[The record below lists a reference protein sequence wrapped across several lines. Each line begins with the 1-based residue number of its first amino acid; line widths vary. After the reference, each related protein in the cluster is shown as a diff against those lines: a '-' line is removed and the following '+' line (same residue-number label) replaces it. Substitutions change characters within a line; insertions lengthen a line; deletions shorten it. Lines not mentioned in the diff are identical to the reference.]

1 MDAAGLPN
9 DRARLRLSV
18 WQTQSLWE
26 QLTNDPR
33 YYLAREPERLYSAM
47 RDLGP
52 RTAPQFEALAKRA
65 DDLHKVADELG
76 NRDPKTGKPPTP
88 EEALGLLR
96 SHHELVRAENKLYVR
111 EHPTDKRRKVS
122 DADAK
127 ADAQLLDASLQ
138 LSHLS
143 PVVDG
148 HIYEGSAKQI
158 QDAFKAADDIGVTTW
173 REWLPERGVWRV
185 KSGNRTLEIYEL
197 TGGKKPKP
205 HESLH
210 AADEVPGSRFV
221 GQNPGAP
228 PIAIEHVHTAAAE
241 ARTIL
246 NVDAAGDRFTPVGN
260 DIYITEGSKQMLVS
274 FRVGEPST
282 GPARH
287 NYTEGANKVIVTLSR
302 EARPQDLRRAI
313 AHELAELHAILAE
326 PSRNR
331 TGVLHQGSKTGSPPT
346 DRDSLL
352 KIAA

>member
-1 MDAAGLPN
+1 MAGFW
-9 DRARLRLSV
+9 DREWMPLDFLAIGRGFGLSV

-148 HIYEGSAKQI
+148 HIYEGSKLISWRSIRWSDQGTGRMRSNSVPPEKQ
-158 QDAFKAADDIGVTTW
+158 
-173 REWLPERGVWRV
+173 R
-185 KSGNRTLEIYEL
+185 
-197 TGGKKPKP
+197 
-205 HESLH
+205 
-210 AADEVPGSRFV
+210 
-221 GQNPGAP
+221 
-228 PIAIEHVHTAAAE
+228 
-241 ARTIL
+241 
-246 NVDAAGDRFTPVGN
+246 
-260 DIYITEGSKQMLVS
+260 
-274 FRVGEPST
+274 
-282 GPARH
+282 
-287 NYTEGANKVIVTLSR
+287 
-302 EARPQDLRRAI
+302 
-313 AHELAELHAILAE
+313 
-326 PSRNR
+326 
-331 TGVLHQGSKTGSPPT
+331 
-346 DRDSLL
+346 
-352 KIAA
+352 